1 MLRRIF
7 CARRICAATANSGIS
22 RWELNGIE
30 ANLPTLRLLE
40 TGDATVILPP
50 RYNFVWSDHRGTFAS
65 WKYFCWGV
73 QNEELQHLATTHF
86 AKLSAW
92 EPFALS
98 CIGLFSKCG
107 SKLNKQSTNCFG
119 CPGLWKAKM
128 DLVDQQMFG
137 FEKGVELSY
146 TGRFPHQKHQQKW
159 QAKTPESTLG
169 FLGAEDRR
177 DLLWELLWRGLGGL

>member
-1 MLRRIF
+1 MELRPIYLR
-7 CARRICAATANSGIS
+7 SGC
-22 RWELNGIE
+22 WKQEM
-30 ANLPTLRLLE
+30 PQ
-40 TGDATVILPP
+40 
-50 RYNFVWSDHRGTFAS
+50 WS
-65 WKYFCWGV
+65 C
-73 QNEELQHLATTHF
+73 HLATTSCG
-86 AKLSAW
+86 AIIA
-92 EPFALS
+92 ALLHLGSIFVGVFRMRNCNIWQPHILPS
-98 CIGLFSKCG
+98 CQLENHSPLVALDC
-107 SKLNKQSTNCFG
+107 SLNAAPKLNKQSTNCFG